1 MLLRPM
7 VFQTT
12 RRPDSAKDSPSFTM
26 HPCHHPPLRRL
37 LTSFARAR
45 MLFNLTCLRYTTF
58 LDAIACAS
66 NTRALISSASLGQWC
81 LNCLHLSEMTAISGV
96 SGIIWGSRQE
106 LLWMVVIHRSSF
118 RSRRT
123 NFSERCS
130 WQRSGNDELN
140 FENSCFP
147 HLCILV
153 ESDRDWAWIDY
164 SPQRE
169 STDQVI
175 DTQDLGSVDS

>member
-1 MLLRPM
+1 MFLRPV

-26 HPCHHPPLRRL
+26 HPCHHPPVRRL

-96 SGIIWGSRQE
+96 SGIICGIERDFCEWWSYIARAFGLGE
-106 LLWMVVIHRSSF
+106 LISK
-118 RSRRT
+118 T
-123 NFSERCS
+123 
-130 WQRSGNDELN
+130 GT
-140 FENSCFP
+140 
-147 HLCILV
+147 
-153 ESDRDWAWIDY
+153 WIDY